1 MSMQVLIPLVTA
13 LGGFIIAF
21 VTLGRNRDKDIRQ
34 EAASSAVIGTK
45 LDAISTG
52 VESIRID
59 MKANEKS
66 INHLSERM
74 VKVEE
79 SSKQAHK
86 RIDDLVKKGVSTNED
101 W

>member
-1 MSMQVLIPLVTA
+1 MQVVIPLICTV
-13 LGGFIIAF
+13 LGFIIAAMTF
-21 VTLGRNRDKDIRQ
+21 GRNRDKDIRQ

-45 LDAISTG
+45 LDSISAG

-66 INHLSERM
+66 INDLSQRM
-74 VKVEE
+74 VRVEE

-86 RIDDLVKKGVSTNED
+86 RLDDIKKETIKNENN
-101 W
+101 